1 MQQNSAS
8 RAQRR
13 AKERAAIHARLENM
27 KPSIQGKLPRRRR
40 SQRQFQATR
49 NLKPLKPLWD
59 DSVAGK
65 VLPPSRREL
74 LAAPTT
80 MKIKKSTSNNRPNS
94 RIRTIDLIDRCD
106 GSPTSTRQVRSIICK
121 RPSVEGKS
129 QCLIST
135 KNAATSPVDTSCALN
150 GTGVGEPLL
159 TRSVAKLQDREAEAL
174 DKLEKHLI
182 ELETLEDMIRMHI
195 ADDDMSILGPEYCS
209 SDDTCDSGSLAED
222 TTDADDGSTSRSV
235 PSFDK
240 PTSKAASAEIPA
252 PLNISLE
259 EAAEAKL
266 IRSSRANQCRRRQI
280 IEEPFEKAGL
290 PAHIVLE
297 RAVESIID
305 DEIQLLAHELDLSP
319 LAT

>member
-13 AKERAAIHARLENM
+13 AKERAAIHARLEDM

-40 SQRQFQATR
+40 SRQRQFQATR

-106 GSPTSTRQVRSIICK
+106 GSPTSTRKVRSIICK
-121 RPSVEGKS
+121 CPSIEGKS

-135 KNAATSPVDTSCALN
+135 KNAATSPVDTSFAPN
-150 GTGVGEPLL
+150 GTGIGEPLL
-159 TRSVAKLQDREAEAL
+159 AMSVAKLQDREAEAL

-209 SDDTCDSGSLAED
+209 SDDICDSGSLAEID
-222 TTDADDGSTSRSV
+222 QFIPLTNLHLKLLLLRSQLHST
-235 PSFDK
+235 
-240 PTSKAASAEIPA
+240 
-252 PLNISLE
+252 
-259 EAAEAKL
+259 
-266 IRSSRANQCRRRQI
+266 
-280 IEEPFEKAGL
+280 
-290 PAHIVLE
+290 
-297 RAVESIID
+297 
-305 DEIQLLAHELDLSP
+305 
-319 LAT
+319 